1 VRYVHTLVTETVIN
15 DWNVI
20 QYNVGEHL
28 HGLHGRGNSVE
39 KRDRKEMMDKGRKW
53 EEEVWKGN
61 IDGSKEGREEGR
73 DKERSEKE
81 KVKGIDRCQNTRE
94 KWHEY

>member
-39 KRDRKEMMDKGRKW
+39 KRDRKEMMDKGRK
-53 EEEVWKGN
+53 
-61 IDGSKEGREEGR
+61 
-73 DKERSEKE
+73 
-81 KVKGIDRCQNTRE
+81 
-94 KWHEY
+94 

>member
-1 VRYVHTLVTETVIN
+1 
-15 DWNVI
+15 
-20 QYNVGEHL
+20 
-28 HGLHGRGNSVE
+28 
-39 KRDRKEMMDKGRKW
+39 
-53 EEEVWKGN
+53 VWKGN

-94 KWHEY
+94 K